1 VENTVNDVKP
11 CKALTFFLTP
21 VLNATVLGSLAGI
34 LHLYLRFL
42 NNSQGEMYD
51 DAGGVDI
58 PYTALLF
65 LTAFVP
71 VWLLTFGVGVT
82 TRKILKSS
90 IVDAAPARTGLKAV
104 ASYCRLP
111 ILDAVFLGSLFGL
124 LNVYEVLH
132 AGNPGDFSDPAELLQ
147 IAGGTAVTFLSYSV
161 CAALCVFVAE
171 MIVLGL
177 VSLARR

>member
-1 VENTVNDVKP
+1 MIDANP
-11 CKALTFFLTP
+11 RKAYALFPMPL
-21 VLNATVLGSLAGI
+21 LNATVLGSLAGA

-42 NNSQGEMYD
+42 HNGQGEMYGD
-51 DAGGVDI
+51 TGTADL
-58 PYTALLF
+58 PYAAILF
-65 LTAFVP
+65 FAAFVP

-90 IVDAAPARTGLKAV
+90 IVDAAPARAGLKAV
-104 ASYCRLP
+104 ALYCRFP
-111 ILDAVFLGSLFGL
+111 ILYAVFLGSLFGL
-124 LNVYEVLH
+124 LNVYEALH
-132 AGNPGDFSDPAELLQ
+132 AGNPGDFSASAERLQ
-147 IAGGTAVTFLSYSV
+147 VAGGTAVAFLSYSA